1 MATRTTHGVRI
12 DNMEKRMDKHDQVR
26 EKMGDAQTDMM
37 VSLAKLHGSVKILIV
52 VMAAGLGVDLG
63 GIIF

>member
-1 MATRTTHGVRI
+1 MAARTTHGVRI
-12 DNMEKRMDKHDQVR
+12 DNMEKRMDKHDQVL

-63 GIIF
+63 GVIF